1 MFSSVMRGHLPC
13 LWVSME
19 ADWEVP
25 NLEPARS
32 FKQGRDMIKF
42 TVYKNLLDGVEDVVE
57 GANIFPESLWEAML
71 SIMNGLL
78 PYVVA

>member
-1 MFSSVMRGHLPC
+1 
-13 LWVSME
+13 
-19 ADWEVP
+19 
-25 NLEPARS
+25 
-32 FKQGRDMIKF
+32 MIKF
-42 TVYKNLLDGVEDVVE
+42 TVYKNLLDGVEDVFE